1 MRYYLVAI
9 LMTALAQPAKAP
21 VFPEAGSDL
30 PGPFYSF
37 MATGKKKGKYHCLV
51 TEHDLNP
58 VVMVMVKGVEIT
70 EPLKY
75 LLVKLD
81 NAVDRN
87 PNSRLA
93 SFFIFHSDKLKNL
106 ARDDI
111 LGNPEGE
118 EPKRKIR
125 EEMEKKIEDIARDAN
140 LKHITLALD
149 ITDRLLKYKADTADV
164 VVLLYNRYRV
174 VSFHALK
181 KDALTEAKAKEIL
194 GEVAKDLGARR

>member
-1 MRYYLVAI
+1 MRCYVVAF
-9 LMTALAQPAKAP
+9 LLAALAQPTKAP

-30 PGPFYSF
+30 PGPFYSYI
-37 MATGKKKGKYHCLV
+37 ATGKKKGKFHCLI

-58 VVMVMVKGVEIT
+58 VVMVMVRGVEMT

-93 SFFIFHSDKLKNL
+93 SFFIFHTDKIKDL
-106 ARDDI
+106 AREDALNDKT
-111 LGNPEGE
+111 GT
-118 EPKRKIR
+118 IR
-125 EEMEKKIEDIARDAN
+125 EEMEKKVDDIARDTN
-140 LKHITLALD
+140 LKHISLALD
-149 ITDRLLKYKADTADV
+149 ITDRLQKYKADSGDV

-181 KDALTEAKAKEIL
+181 KNELTEAKAKQIL
-194 GEVAKDLGARR
+194 GEVAKDLGATR

>member
-1 MRYYLVAI
+1 MRCCVAA
-9 LMTALAQPAKAP
+9 LLLTTLAPPATAADFPA
-21 VFPEAGSDL
+21 AGSDL
-30 PGPFYSF
+30 PGPFYSY
-37 MATGKKKGKYHCLV
+37 MVTGKKKGKFHCLI

-58 VVMVMVKGVEIT
+58 VAMVMVRGVELT
-70 EPLKY
+70 DPLKY

-106 ARDDI
+106 ARDDV
-111 LGNPEGE
+111 LGNPEADE
-118 EPKRKIR
+118 MKRKTR

-140 LKHITLALD
+140 IKHITMALD
-149 ITDRLLKYKADTADV
+149 ITDRLLKYKADSADV

-181 KDALTEAKAKEIL
+181 KDELTEAKAKQIL
-194 GEVAKDLGARR
+194 GEVAKDLGATR